1 MNNVRKFFRITY
13 YICVI
18 LVFGIIALIG
28 YTQTR
33 SFKMYLRD
41 LLLHESSTALNGE
54 LQLGAIDGNL
64 ATGFKVN
71 GVTVTHGGIELFSA
85 QRIEVK
91 YDPFGFFL
99 KRVGLSNVV
108 IVKPRIFV
116 YRSLDGSTSISRL
129 IKPIPTDTT
138 PSSWSITIKRLELA
152 DAEVLFVDSL
162 LLHQRQLGESALPP
176 DSVIDYARIHLTS
189 LALVA
194 SAQIQNTIY
203 DAKIKSLSG
212 SIDHDGQFISASL
225 AGGGRHLALFV
236 LEHMSGDVLLTKNE
250 VRIRNLSIETP
261 RTHLRFDAGIQGVDI
276 THVSSIT
283 ELKSTPIELSLTAN
297 DLDTKEL
304 KQFLYPSVDFLD
316 RTLKIQLKAQGSL
329 GTLNVEN
336 LSIQTPLS
344 LVKFRGQVRN
354 IHHPRELEMTVEAS
368 DNTITP
374 RDLLDYLP
382 GLHLPDLTFLG
393 SLNYSLTY
401 EGRPLDFKT
410 RFAGNSAVGSVII
423 DGKMK
428 FDPEVTAYS
437 GTVALQSV
445 ALETILKNQKYT
457 SNLNAKVTIDGAGF
471 DPRTM
476 TGIAKVEMD
485 SSQFNGLSVQH
496 SVVVIDIADGTM
508 RSHLAASVGSGTY
521 ELSSVLK
528 YFQKDST
535 CYTISGRIR
544 SLDLADLFHD
554 PQYGS
559 DLSFDLAA
567 NGSLGRSTRSDT
579 AEAHFYH
586 STFASQQFESAHV
599 KAMFQIID
607 SVQSIL
613 HITSTMGEL
622 LVNGNFTPAS
632 FIAAWEN
639 SYRLVTE
646 GIAYRFQSLDSIR
659 AFNKSMFTPLP
670 FQPSHLSGVKP
681 IDARYHL
688 LVKDFTP
695 IGVFIHVPLAGQG
708 SIKGDIVGDSLKMQ
722 LRGMAHLNQFE
733 LDTGSDTL
741 TTDSASINYLFSGIG
756 HANLLKDFHSS
767 VEPDLKDFEVNGF
780 HFNQLTGNLNV
791 DSDSSKFQ
799 ISAFIDST
807 AHVEIEG
814 KSHVDTHVM
823 KFEIARLRAEIGQ
836 YIAEN
841 KDTVRLIVGRDG
853 SRITNL
859 TMAHREEEATV
870 VGHFSPGGISDL
882 NISLNH
888 FLVSDLKHI
897 LYRGPYGRSSIRFDG
912 ELQAVTLFRGSFKHP
927 NIDITM
933 YANNVNALDS
943 VQSKR
948 RAIGKIDSH
957 FSYFEHMLGLTV
969 KCTRQTGDPGAVPDL
984 LLSGSLP
991 YEFVLSRE
999 APHKLEGNVDLTLKS
1014 TGMNLEI
1021 LDPFIPV
1028 ISNLTGLMTCD
1039 MAMKGSIDAPQYTG
1053 SMSIRNA
1060 HFVFDPLEMPFVLN
1074 GDLIPAGDRIQLE
1087 KFTIQNDPQERLHVG
1102 TMNVAG
1108 NFTLLGLKFKE
1119 FDIIAKGDL
1128 KVMSEEK
1135 RLAGQKLYGNL
1146 FAAIGPNGLVWKGD
1160 LTASLVRGE
1169 MFVKDAAL
1177 ILPPD
1182 RDVEFVRANVVNI
1195 TFKDD
1200 TSSSADLKN
1209 TNAVGVSPEKIK
1221 YNQMLSKIVKDDAS
1235 SSPLSKQVHNSFLDG
1250 ISYDV
1255 SIETQGP
1262 TTLRFIFSTQT
1273 SEELFADLQG
1283 KFYFNRTP
1291 AQSRL
1296 TGQVEVGNRSYYNF
1310 FKKFDATGKLL
1321 FTGNILNPELEVSA
1335 TYQGTHDTTSSSQS
1349 QFNSAASKAPQVLV
1363 TMKITGTRN
1372 EPKTKI
1378 SLSYKTFSEKD
1389 WTPWAFGD
1397 EEANAMTF
1405 ILSGQFSNELTD
1417 QQRRGL
1423 IGSNLGL
1430 AVASGM
1436 VLGPVNEELRR
1447 RTLGI
1452 IQSVDVAY
1460 SGGQI
1465 GQSDLRVTGQVGKAV
1480 YRMGGRVLTDLT
1492 NANVSVEFPMSSI
1505 VNSERY
1511 RNLILTFERRVE
1523 GIQNTEEQHRASNG
1537 IRLFY
1542 RFIF

>member
-1 MNNVRKFFRITY
+1 VRKFFRITY

-18 LVFGIIALIG
+18 LVFGIITLIG

-33 SFKMYLRD
+33 SFKTYLRD
-41 LLLHESSTALNGE
+41 FLLNESSTALNGE

-91 YDPFGFFL
+91 YDPFGFFF
-99 KRVGLSNVV
+99 KRVGMSNVV
-108 IVKPRIFV
+108 IVKPRIFI

-194 SAQIQNTIY
+194 SGQIQNTTY
-203 DAKIKSLSG
+203 DAKIKTLSG
-212 SIDHDGQFISASL
+212 SIDHDGQFSSALL
-225 AGGGRHLALFV
+225 APGGQHLPLFV
-236 LEHMSGDVLLTKNE
+236 LEHMNGDFLLTKNE
-250 VRIRNLSIETP
+250 VRIRNMSIETP
-261 RTHLRFDAGIQGVDI
+261 RTHLRFDGGIQGVDI
-276 THVSSIT
+276 AHLSSIT
-283 ELKSTPIELSLTAN
+283 ELKSTPIELSLTA
-297 DLDTKEL
+297 DDIDTKEL

-336 LSIQTPLS
+336 LSIQTRLS

-354 IHHPRELEMTVEAS
+354 IHHPREIEMTVEANN
-368 DNTITP
+368 NTIAP
-374 RDLLDYLP
+374 HDLLDYLP

-393 SLNYSLTY
+393 SVNYSLSY

-410 RFAGNSAVGSVII
+410 RFAGSSAVGSVII

-428 FDPEVTAYS
+428 FGPESTAYS
-437 GTVALQSV
+437 GTVAVHSV
-445 ALETILKNQKYT
+445 TLETILKNQKYT

-485 SSQFNGLSVQH
+485 SSRFKGLSVQH
-496 SVVVIDIADGTM
+496 SVVVFDIADGII
-508 RSHLAASVGSGTY
+508 RSHIAASVGSGTY
-521 ELSSVLK
+521 ELSSFLK
-528 YFQKDST
+528 YVQKDST

-544 SLDLADLFHD
+544 SLDLADLLND

-567 NGSLGRSTRSDT
+567 SGSMGASTRSDT
-579 AEAHFYH
+579 VETRFYH
-586 STFASQQFESAHV
+586 STFASQQFESAQAKAILQV
-599 KAMFQIID
+599 KD

-613 HITSTMGEL
+613 HITSTLGDLMVKGS
-622 LVNGNFTPAS
+622 FTPAS

-646 GIAYRFQSLDSIR
+646 GVAYRFQSLDSIR
-659 AFNKSMFTPLP
+659 AFNKSMSTPLQ
-670 FQPSHLSGVKP
+670 FQPSHISGVKP
-681 IDARYHL
+681 IDAHYRL

-708 SIKGDIVGDSLKMQ
+708 SVEGDVVGDSLKME
-722 LRGMAHLNQFE
+722 LRGMAHLDQFE

-741 TTDSASINYLFSGIG
+741 TTDTASIKYLFSGIG
-756 HANLLKDFHSS
+756 YANLLKDFYAS

-780 HFNQLTGNLNV
+780 HFNRLSGNMNV
-791 DSDSSKFQ
+791 VSDSSKFQ
-799 ISAFIDST
+799 ILAFIDST
-807 AHVEIEG
+807 AHIEIEG
-814 KSHVDTHVM
+814 RSHVDTSVM

-836 YIAEN
+836 YVAEN
-841 KDTVRLIVGRDG
+841 KDIVRLIVGRDG
-853 SRITNL
+853 SRITEL
-859 TMAHREEEATV
+859 TMAHHGEEATV

-888 FLVSDLKHI
+888 FLLSDLKQI

-912 ELQAVTLFRGSFKHP
+912 QLQAVSLFRGSFKHP
-927 NIDITM
+927 DIDIMM
-933 YANNVNALDS
+933 YAENVNAIDS
-943 VQSKR
+943 VQNKR
-948 RAIGKIDSH
+948 RALGKIDSH
-957 FSYFEHMLGLTV
+957 ISYFEHTLGLAV
-969 KCTRQTGDPGAVPDL
+969 KCTRQTGGPGAVPDL
-984 LLSGSLP
+984 LLNGSLP
-991 YEFVLSRE
+991 YEFVLARE

-1028 ISNLTGLMTCD
+1028 ISNLSGLMTCD

-1060 HFVFDPLEMPFVLN
+1060 RFIFDPLEMPFVLN
-1074 GDLIPAGDRIQLE
+1074 GDLIPAGDGIQLE
-1087 KFTIQNDPQERLHVG
+1087 RFTVQNDPQERFHVG
-1102 TMNVAG
+1102 TMNVSG

-1119 FDIIAKGDL
+1119 FDIVAKGDL

-1146 FAAIGPNGLVWKGD
+1146 FAATGPLGLVWQGN
-1160 LTASLVRGE
+1160 LIASMVRGE

-1182 RDVEFVRANVVNI
+1182 RDIEFVRANLVNI

-1200 TSSSADLKN
+1200 TSSANLKN
-1209 TNAVGVSPEKIK
+1209 TEAGGVSPDKIK
-1221 YNQMLSKIVKDDAS
+1221 FNQVLSHTAKGDAS
-1235 SSPLSKQVHNSFLDG
+1235 LSPLAKQVHNSFLDG

-1283 KFYFNRTP
+1283 RLYFNRTP
-1291 AQSRL
+1291 ALSRL
-1296 TGQVEVGNRSYYNF
+1296 TGQVDVSNRSYYNF

-1321 FTGNILNPELEVSA
+1321 FTGNILNPELDVSA

-1397 EEANAMTF
+1397 EEANALTF

-1465 GQSDLRVTGQVGKAV
+1465 GQSDLRVTGQVGTAV

-1523 GIQNTEEQHRASNG
+1523 GIQNTEEQRRASNG